1 MSKQAIPSRR
11 IAGFGLIELM
21 IAMVLGL
28 LVLGAAFAVFQSNQ
42 RTYGANE
49 GLNRMQES
57 ARVAYE
63 MMSRDIRA
71 TGSSACSNE
80 ALVMGTDDT
89 SMDFRE
95 PIGDD
100 GTGLTL
106 TSADDLSYRV
116 SNATASSVTLTEDN
130 PVASD
135 IFKADDIV
143 MVCNAAMTGFVE
155 VASTAGRVVT
165 FKTSLEFDPS
175 DTTNAAAGS
184 ISIARMRSSRWYVGA
199 NPRGGSSL
207 FVSRFGGAGEEVA
220 DGVQSLA
227 MTFHQTSGANPDV
240 YGPAPTPASADW
252 AYVNAVRMTLQL
264 NSQQQI
270 DNAALTRNAAT
281 VIGIRSRTP

>member
-1 MSKQAIPSRR
+1 MSTQAIPSRR
-11 IAGFGLIELM
+11 MAGFGLIELM

-80 ALVMGTDDT
+80 ARVMGTDQT
-89 SMDFRE
+89 SLDFRQ
-95 PIGDD
+95 PIGGDA
-100 GTGLTL
+100 TTLTL

-184 ISIARMRSSRWYVGA
+184 ISIARMRSSRWYVA
-199 NPRGGSSL
+199 PNPRGGSSL
-207 FVSRFGGAGEEVA
+207 FVSRFNGAGEEVA
-220 DGVQSLA
+220 EGVQGLA
-227 MTFHQTSGANPDV
+227 MMFHQTSGGTPEA
-240 YGPAPTPASADW
+240 YQATPTDW

>member
-1 MSKQAIPSRR
+1 MNKHDIQTRR
-11 IAGFGLIELM
+11 MAGFGLIELM

-49 GLNRMQES
+49 ELNRIQES

-89 SMDFRE
+89 SNAFRA
-95 PIGDD
+95 PIDGDAD
-100 GTGLTL
+100 DLTL

-116 SNATASSVTLTEDN
+116 LTATASSVTLTEDS

-135 IFKADDIV
+135 IFKEGDIV
-143 MVCNAAMTGFVE
+143 MVCNAAMTGFVK
-155 VASTAGRVVT
+155 VASTTDQVVT
-165 FKTSLEFDPS
+165 FETPLEFNPS
-175 DTTNAAAGS
+175 DTVNAAVGS
-184 ISIARMRSSRWYVGA
+184 ISIARMRSTKWYVGA
-199 NPRGGSSL
+199 NARGGNSL

-220 DGVQSLA
+220 EGVQDLA
-227 MTFHQTSGANPDV
+227 MTFHQTSSDAYVAPPSAWGA
-240 YGPAPTPASADW
+240 GDW
-252 AYVNAVRMTLQL
+252 ASVDAVRMTMQL
-264 NSQQQI
+264 NGQQQI
-270 DNAALTRNAAT
+270 DDETLTRNAAT
-281 VIGIRSRTP
+281 VIGIRSRTQ